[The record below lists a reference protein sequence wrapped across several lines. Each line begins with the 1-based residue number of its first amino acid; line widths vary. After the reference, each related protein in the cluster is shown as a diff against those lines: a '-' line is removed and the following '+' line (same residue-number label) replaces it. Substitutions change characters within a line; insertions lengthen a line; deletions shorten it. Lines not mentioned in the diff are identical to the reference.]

1 MNPII
6 VITIYISLC
15 LINNNNSCYGADTTK
30 EDDDVEFDVVFH
42 QPTLGSPNAPREPLP
57 GALYGSADA
66 LVRTYEDVFS
76 EELLE
81 QLIKEAPEL
90 DKVGRSRLLSNNKR
104 QTFWMPM
111 GVGAPKPRFGI
122 EHAVNLLFDLLY
134 ANSYESESNIKM
146 RERRKQIVGGK
157 YWVQYRP
164 SNEDVSFHYDK
175 DEGLA
180 SDHMIMRFPQFAT
193 VTYLS
198 NAGAPTIIFNQ
209 TVTQNGNVEVP
220 QTPTNTFIVYPKKNK
235 HMINRGDLNHGA
247 LQKLSAN
254 PLKEDEIRITFVVSW
269 ETKKPLEPN
278 CHYLTD
284 DEINEFTSKLL
295 LNNKNNNGSGGMK
308 MNEKWTLSKNIK
320 RGEILD
326 IKANKHDQDVII
338 PMGRPEH
345 FLKGKWPDPTTRFKV
360 KDGTYNLIWEDEN
373 DVEMF

>member
-1 MNPII
+1 MYNHI
-6 VITIYISLC
+6 VIVVLSFLC
-15 LINNNNSCYGADTTK
+15 INSINNKYVSNAIN
-30 EDDDVEFDVVFH
+30 V
-42 QPTLGSPNAPREPLP
+42 PNAPREPLP

-254 PLKEDEIRITFVVSW
+254 PLEEDEIRITFVVSW

-295 LNNKNNNGSGGMK
+295 LNNNNNNGSGGMK